1 VSERTW
7 LIAGAVVFMAA
18 GGGHALAA
26 LVDVVRPTFFG
37 PVDESVIGA
46 MQTTTFRFRRMW
58 PWADDVHPSMWRL
71 WLGFNISHGLGV
83 FGVGLLCL
91 LLAVH
96 DFSLV
101 EHIHAIRPLTIAFS
115 LSYLALSL
123 RFWFYVP
130 AIATATATVCFTFAA
145 IPSG

>member
-7 LIAGAVVFMAA
+7 FIAGAVVFMAA

-26 LVDVVRPTFFG
+26 LVDVVRPTFFR
-37 PVDESVIGA
+37 PVDRSVIGS
-46 MQTTTFRFRRMW
+46 METTTFRFRRMW

-83 FGVGLLCL
+83 FAFSLLCL
-91 LLAVH
+91 
-96 DFSLV
+96 
-101 EHIHAIRPLTIAFS
+101 P

-130 AIATATATVCFTFAA
+130 AIATGTATVCFTVAA
-145 IPSG
+145 ILSG

>member
-1 VSERTW
+1 
-7 LIAGAVVFMAA
+7 MAA

-26 LVDVVRPTFFG
+26 IFDTMRPTFFR
-37 PVDESVIGA
+37 PVDESVIGS
-46 MQTTTFRFRRMW
+46 METTTFRFRRMW

-83 FGVGLLCL
+83 FGFGLLCL

-115 LSYLALSL
+115 LSYLVLSL

-130 AIATATATVCFTFAA
+130 AIVTGVATVCFTVAA
-145 IPSG
+145 VL